1 MHQDSVIGID
11 IGLPTDLVEIGKW
24 KWAEY
29 EKYFSKLN
37 DIDIDKENV
46 NRWLKTW
53 SSLNEIIGELGTEL
67 YIGTTVDTT
76 DNETR
81 DKYYE
86 FLEEISEPTSTYNQN
101 LKKKFLETGL
111 SLKEFEVPLRAM
123 KSEVELFE
131 EENLSLITK
140 DKKLA

>member
-11 IGLPTDLVEIGKW
+11 IGLPTDLVDIEKW

-46 NRWLKTW
+46 DRWLKTW

-101 LKKKFLETGL
+101 LKKK
-111 SLKEFEVPLRAM
+111 
-123 KSEVELFE
+123 
-131 EENLSLITK
+131 
-140 DKKLA
+140 